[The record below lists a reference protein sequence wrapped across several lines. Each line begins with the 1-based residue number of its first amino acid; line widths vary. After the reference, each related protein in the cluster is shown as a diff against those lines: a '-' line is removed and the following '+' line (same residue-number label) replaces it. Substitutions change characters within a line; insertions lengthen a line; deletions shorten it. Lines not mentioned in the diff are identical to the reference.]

1 MALGDNLKDS
11 EEILNNINK
20 AAVEFE
26 STINA
31 IQQALK
37 NVSKEERDIA
47 DILQVSLDTNKKLKA
62 SAAALAELRKTDLT
76 NKGKTAKLVKEEL
89 RFQGLQSKNK
99 AIQAVLQDR
108 IAEAGEEELKNL
120 NISDELLKDINDSS
134 EEIAKNFNE
143 VSGATEKINKA
154 AKGFDNMAEAL
165 GSLPGIGPPLSKAF
179 KGAAQAA
186 RDAAAAGNGFA
197 ASLSAGALQLV
208 SFKAIGALLV
218 GSLFA
223 ADKRTT
229 ALAKNLQVSKDEARE
244 INADFVEIS
253 QNSGKAF
260 LNANN
265 LAEATGELSS
275 NLGVANRLSND
286 LLKNQVFLTKQL
298 GLSADSASELAGLSV
313 LQGKS
318 ADDTNEEIADQVAE
332 LQKETGIALKL
343 NDVFNEV
350 STANAGLKAAFG
362 FNTKLLAEQVV
373 KVKQLGLNLSQ
384 SAKMANQLLDFES
397 SISSELEAELLTGR
411 DLNLERAR
419 SLALQGK
426 STEAAAELAKQVGG
440 TAELSRMNV
449 IQQEALAKAMGMERN
464 ELIESVQ
471 KREILAQLGA
481 NSIEQLKEQ
490 GRLEELRGTQLG
502 EQLLAQYEQESAAA
516 KFESAVVKIQE
527 ALGAMMEG
535 PFGKFIDGL
544 SSALASGTALKAI
557 LVAMGAISMGK
568 LIASLA
574 STLAL
579 NTANASA
586 ALTAAGAISFGVGL
600 IAIIAAVAA
609 AMSAMES
616 NTQSS
621 VSAMRNVNDAR
632 MQGSMIQPMSQGS
645 LVQTNPQDSILIGTN
660 IGSGGSTT
668 QTDNSQ
674 MVAALEKSNRLQE
687 ELITATKK
695 SSVTIKAQPGANTWN
710 YVTEQQRQM
719 DFAIS

>member
-1 MALGDNLKDS
+1 
-11 EEILNNINK
+11 
-20 AAVEFE
+20 
-26 STINA
+26 
-31 IQQALK
+31 
-37 NVSKEERDIA
+37 
-47 DILQVSLDTNKKLKA
+47 
-62 SAAALAELRKTDLT
+62 
-76 NKGKTAKLVKEEL
+76 
-89 RFQGLQSKNK
+89 
-99 AIQAVLQDR
+99 
-108 IAEAGEEELKNL
+108 
-120 NISDELLKDINDSS
+120 
-134 EEIAKNFNE
+134 
-143 VSGATEKINKA
+143 
-154 AKGFDNMAEAL
+154 
-165 GSLPGIGPPLSKAF
+165 
-179 KGAAQAA
+179 
-186 RDAAAAGNGFA
+186 
-197 ASLSAGALQLV
+197 
-208 SFKAIGALLV
+208 
-218 GSLFA
+218 
-223 ADKRTT
+223 
-229 ALAKNLQVSKDEARE
+229 
-244 INADFVEIS
+244 
-253 QNSGKAF
+253 
-260 LNANN
+260 
-265 LAEATGELSS
+265 
-275 NLGVANRLSND
+275 
-286 LLKNQVFLTKQL
+286 
-298 GLSADSASELAGLSV
+298 
-313 LQGKS
+313 
-318 ADDTNEEIADQVAE
+318 
-332 LQKETGIALKL
+332 
-343 NDVFNEV
+343 
-350 STANAGLKAAFG
+350 
-362 FNTKLLAEQVV
+362 
-373 KVKQLGLNLSQ
+373 
-384 SAKMANQLLDFES
+384 
-397 SISSELEAELLTGR
+397 
-411 DLNLERAR
+411 
-419 SLALQGK
+419 
-426 STEAAAELAKQVGG
+426 
-440 TAELSRMNV
+440 MNV

>member
-1 MALGDNLKDS
+1 MADLDDLKNS
-11 EEILNNINK
+11 EEALKNMNK
-20 AAVEFE
+20 EAVEFE
-26 STINA
+26 STVNA
-31 IQQALK
+31 INQKLK
-37 NVSKEERDIA
+37 EVAKEEKDIA
-47 DILQVSLDTNKKLKA
+47 DIVSNIVKNNKALSTSASKLSKLK
-62 SAAALAELRKTDLT
+62 KQDLT
-76 NKGKTAKLVKEEL
+76 SEKSQKELAREQL
-89 RFQGLQSKNK
+89 KFQGLRAKSA
-99 AIQAVLQDR
+99 AIQSQLRDR
-108 IAEAGEEELKNL
+108 IVNATE
-120 NISDELLKDINDSS
+120 DELVAIGKVNEAMEDLENTSGDVEENFKEVND
-134 EEIAKNFNE
+134 A
-143 VSGATEKINKA
+143 ADRINKA

-165 GSLPGIGPPLSKAF
+165 GSLPGIGPPLEKAF

-244 INADFVEIS
+244 INANFVEIS

-286 LLKNQVFLTKQL
+286 LVENQVFLTKQL

-318 ADDTNEEIADQVAE
+318 ADDTNEEIANQVAE